1 MHADAGLDVS
11 SRSFYAVIVCLPHPA
26 DTQLVA
32 LWSAVAVATL
42 PKGLTPRLLPGTCLA
57 LITVGGTLS
66 AGGIGNMSPHYGAL
80 VDNVTDLDVV
90 TGDGRLVTCSP
101 EHESELFD
109 MVLAGQGPCGGIFRA
124 ALPLVPAPPPLAF

>member
-1 MHADAGLDVS
+1 MVIDSRSLNTVRVRTPQSADAQPGA
-11 SRSFYAVIVCLPHPA
+11 F
-26 DTQLVA
+26 
-32 LWSAVAVATL
+32 WSAVADATL
-42 PKGLTPRLLPGTCLA
+42 PKGLTPRLFPGTCLA
-57 LITVGGTLS
+57 LITIGGTLS

-109 MVLAGQGPCGGIFRA
+109 MVLAAHGPFCEIYSPLP
-124 ALPLVPAPPPLAF
+124 ALCPLPPH